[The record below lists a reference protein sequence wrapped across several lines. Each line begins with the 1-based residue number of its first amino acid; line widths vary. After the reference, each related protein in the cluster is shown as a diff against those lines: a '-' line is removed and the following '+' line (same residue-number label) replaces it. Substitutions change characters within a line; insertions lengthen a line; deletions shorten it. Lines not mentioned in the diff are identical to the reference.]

1 MAAADQTATAA
12 SHATTASQKS
22 APIVVDLGK
31 KSRKQIR
38 QVREGTGKLMSEID
52 GVLEHLRAT
61 GAVRD
66 GAQPILLVVKQKPRR
81 SRLLFPLG

>member
-1 MAAADQTATAA
+1 MID
-12 SHATTASQKS
+12 
-22 APIVVDLGK
+22 
-31 KSRKQIR
+31 
-38 QVREGTGKLMSEID
+38 ID
-52 GVLEHLRAT
+52 GLQEHLPAT